1 MRGFKRGLDILL
13 KNAFGVI
20 ILFVLVIASYFVYQF
35 FRAEAGSGDWINIR
49 VNSAGGSINT
59 ITSDPDY
66 TITNIT
72 NGYKITYDNSTFPIT
87 TPTVTVNDASG
98 YTFDRFVSSRGT
110 TTINTVDAH
119 SASFTATAQDNIV
132 ALFKPDI
139 ASGASRR
146 SLYYSNN
153 GNQWVKITEPGCT
166 DDGSDSCVKAGEYIM
181 NSSPTGATAQY
192 LGSGSYRFKG
202 WYTSSDG
209 SGNAISTSESFVP
222 DTNSYH
228 CGDTQC
234 TNNWGST
241 DYDVTYYAIYYQ
253 TTKYQ
258 VSVNDATMGATNISN
273 YGNCGTGDST
283 STQTVYYENGAFD
296 NNIQYNNSPIKACPA
311 SGYVF
316 DHWEID
322 GVTYSTSDSIA
333 YNTSGLTEDYATHT
347 LVAVFRDS
355 QYAVTINAGNGTVAL
370 NAGQNYT
377 VSDSGTSTV
386 TLRSTSSNNV
396 TTETITVTPPS
407 GYVVDTANP
416 VTTTGNV
423 TYNNNFSSSNNTF
436 TLNFNGPGTATIN
449 YVVDPHYAVVINA
462 GNGTAAVSAT
472 QDYTVSDSG
481 SSSVTLT
488 AENSNVTTSTITI
501 TPPSGYRI
509 NTSTPVTITPN
520 NSTTVYNND
529 LSNNSFT
536 LTLNDAAT
544 ITINYEPI
552 PGATTYVISPD
563 DPTHGRINTT
573 AGWCGSS
580 SSTSESVTAVLNN
593 GVLDTGSSNILACE
607 NSGYIFSHWLI
618 DGTTTVMQNGNPV
631 GSSLWNGLP
640 GQENWPND
648 GQQHTLEAVFIP
660 TYTVTVVSD
669 DSSKGQ
675 MNITTGTGYTAN
687 PSNTNTDSIAISAAG
702 TITLENRLLT
712 VPATGYYIDHF
723 TYDNS
728 KTTLTEFSGAGDQW
742 VVTLSGADTITAY
755 WSAYVDTLYDV
766 SVNIPSAG
774 SIDIQNTDC
783 STSTNQTFTKSIN
796 KVNYYKSTLDTNGHD
811 IIACVDD
818 GNYYF
823 SHWLIDGMNV
833 SRNPVLDD
841 EGYWPKGVTSNHH
854 TLQAVFVPKVTINVV
869 SDNSD
874 GSTHGSI
881 SVSNGTGYTVTQ
893 NSNTSSTITTASGRA
908 TTTQTVTLT
917 ADSGYIFDHF
927 ESANGNVAW
936 VRGNTWN
943 EYTLTISGTGNDTV
957 TAFFEPATDV
967 SVDDTTQGYISYW
980 DNDAG
985 QTVNLDNNQ
994 PYTASSEVLDGTRY
1008 IKGTVGNFWAMPRNG
1023 YAFDHWELNGDFV
1036 VSPNG
1041 SAVESRNIEYQPGE
1055 NGNNPQLVAFF
1066 RDYSLFHV
1074 FTGYND
1080 AHGYFDHYLPETQR
1094 TNNNG
1099 AQAGALQLDGDGLG
1113 ATTVRSND
1121 THSTAPNGYYFA
1133 YWITGCDSSFLFHEP
1148 VETTPGHSDEMNVL
1162 GRETIMTTNT
1172 YFRPTDEQKSQ
1183 CSEYVAV
1190 WYRVNQ
1196 QRLIASSENEA
1207 IGTVQSHTDT
1217 GSSTYGI
1224 CGRVD
1229 QGTSRLMRT
1238 IANIGIYNTA
1248 NGLSIDCYPYAV
1260 ITNSSYEVDYWT
1272 LNGDVLYENGE
1283 IYNANQVRKRHY
1295 TKSDGSALTIYGN
1308 QLNNLVAHFRLKEL
1322 PHTGSSIILVII
1334 IGGIGA
1340 VAIPSAFLI
1349 LSERK
1354 ERKKGGKK

>member
-49 VNSAGGSINT
+49 VNGAGGSINT

-87 TPTVTVNDASG
+87 TPTVTVNDTSG
-98 YTFDRFVSSRGT
+98 YAFDRFVSSRGT

-192 LGSGSYRFKG
+192 LGSGNYRFKG

-234 TNNWGST
+234 TSNWGST

-273 YGNCGTGDST
+273 QGNCGTGDST

-322 GVTYSTSDSIA
+322 GATYSTSDSIA

-347 LVAVFRDS
+347 LVAVFRDP
-355 QYAVTINAGNGTVAL
+355 QYAVTINAGNGTAAL

-377 VSDSGTSTV
+377 VSDSGTSTI
-386 TLRSTSSNNV
+386 TLRSTETNNV
-396 TTETITVTPPS
+396 TTNAITVTPPS
-407 GYVVDTANP
+407 GYIVDTSNP
-416 VTTTGNV
+416 VTTTGSV
-423 TYNNNFSSSNNTF
+423 IYNNNYNANDRTF
-436 TLNFNGPGTATIN
+436 TLTFNGPGTATIN
-449 YVVDPHYAVVINA
+449 YVVDPRYTVTINA
-462 GNGTAAVSAT
+462 GSGTASVNTA
-472 QDYTVSDSG
+472 QGYTVADSG
-481 SSSVTLT
+481 TSQVTLAVDGT
-488 AENSNVTTSTITI
+488 NITTSTIAV
-501 TPPSGYRI
+501 TPPAGYKVDDT
-509 NTSTPVTITPN
+509 NPVT
-520 NSTTVYNND
+520 TTGGVVYNND
-529 LSNNSFT
+529 LNGNTFT
-536 LTLNDAAT
+536 LTLNSAGTAT
-544 ITINYEPI
+544 VNYVVKPETIYIVSPNNPAYGGTNSVDGWCNPSSGNTTSSSYSVTRNSSGLNITANLVACPNSNVVFDHWELD
-552 PGATTYVISPD
+552 GAT
-563 DPTHGRINTT
+563 
-573 AGWCGSS
+573 
-580 SSTSESVTAVLNN
+580 VT
-593 GVLDTGSSNILACE
+593 
-607 NSGYIFSHWLI
+607 
-618 DGTTTVMQNGNPV
+618 QNGTPV
-631 GSSLWNGLP
+631 GSAMWSGIA
-640 GQENWPND
+640 QDWPD
-648 GQQHTLEAVFIP
+648 DEQTHTLVAVFVSPYVVSI
-660 TYTVTVVSD
+660 VSD

-675 MNITTGTGYTAN
+675 LSLGTGTGYTAN
-687 PSNTNTDSIAISAAG
+687 PSNSATNNISVAATGTVTTD
-702 TITLENRLLT
+702 NRLMT
-712 VPATGYYIDHF
+712 IPATGYYLDHF

-728 KTTLTEFSGAGDQW
+728 KTTITEYSGAGDQW
-742 VVTLSGADTITAY
+742 VLTITDADTITAY
-755 WSAYVDTLYDV
+755 WSAYADTLYDV

-823 SHWLIDGMNV
+823 SHWLIDSMNV

-841 EGYWPKGVTSNHH
+841 EGYWPKGVTANHH
-854 TLQAVFVPKVTINVV
+854 TLQAVFVPKITVDVV

-881 SVSNGTGYTVTQ
+881 SITSGTGYTVTQ

-1041 SAVESRNIEYQPGE
+1041 GAVESRNIEYQPGE

-1094 TNNNG
+1094 TNNDG

-1148 VETTPGHSDEMNVL
+1148 VETAPGHSDEMNVL

-1340 VAIPSAFLI
+1340 VAIPSVFLI